1 MGRPSPLGIGMVGYG
16 FMGKVH
22 TYAYRTL
29 SIFYDPV
36 PVETRLVGV
45 ATSST
50 ATADHAQRAGGYE
63 FGTDDYRRLLE
74 RDDIH
79 VVHCCTPNDMHRE
92 VVVAAAQAG
101 KHVYCDKPLARN
113 LPEAEEI
120 CSATRAGSRTYQM
133 AFNYRFIPA
142 IMRAKQLMDEGFV
155 GEPLCFRA
163 LYLHAG
169 YVDPDRPMSWRLDA
183 KRSGGGALLDLG
195 AHIIDLVRLLMG
207 DFRRVQATTRIF
219 TPRRPLRKGSRE
231 MGGVEVDDAVWI
243 QAEMASGAAGTLE
256 ASRVSTGAN
265 DEIRLEIH
273 GRLGAIAFNLMDP
286 NWLQVYDN
294 RLADDAFGG
303 MKGFT
308 RIESV
313 QRYPAPASLAV
324 PKNTVGWLRFH
335 VASIHSFLENVA
347 AARPGDPSLEDGL
360 AVQRVMDAAYRSA
373 SAAGEW
379 IDIP

>member
-1 MGRPSPLGIGMVGYG
+1 MTQPPLGVGMVGYG

-36 PVETRLVGV
+36 PVETKLVGV
-45 ATSST
+45 STSSP
-50 ATADHAQRAGGYE
+50 ATAERAMRQGGYE

-79 VVHCCTPNDMHRE
+79 IIHCCTPNDMHRE
-92 VVVAAAQAG
+92 MVTAAIAAG

-113 LPEAEEI
+113 LAEAEDI
-120 CSATRAGSRTYQM
+120 AAAARAGRRTYQM
-133 AFNYRFIPA
+133 AFNYRFVPA
-142 IMRAKQLMDEGFV
+142 LMRARELMRDGFV

-163 LYLHAG
+163 AYLHAG
-169 YVDPDRPMSWRLDA
+169 YVDPARPMSWRLDA
-183 KRSGGGALLDLG
+183 ERSGGGALLDLG
-195 AHIIDLVRLLMG
+195 SHIIDLVRHLLG
-207 DFRRVQATTRIF
+207 EFRRVRAVTHIF
-219 TPRRPLRKGSRE
+219 TPRRPVSKE
-231 MGGVEVDDAVWI
+231 AVETAPVEVDDAVWM
-243 QAEMASGAAGTLE
+243 QVEMACGARGTLE
-256 ASRVSTGAN
+256 ASRVSTGAS

-286 NWLQVYDN
+286 NWLHAYDN
-294 RLADDAFGG
+294 RLSEEPLGG
-303 MKGFT
+303 MRGFT

-313 QRYPAPASLAV
+313 QRYPAPAALPV

-347 AARPGDPSLEDGL
+347 AGRSGNPSLDEGL
-360 AVQRVMDAAYRSA
+360 IAQRVMDAAYRSA
-373 SAAGEW
+373 SEGGWVEAG
-379 IDIP
+379 

>member
-1 MGRPSPLGIGMVGYG
+1 MTQPFPLGIGMVGYG

-29 SIFYDPV
+29 SILYEPV
-36 PVETRLVGV
+36 PAETRLVGV
-45 ATSST
+45 ATSSP
-50 ATADHAQRAGGYE
+50 ATAEHAKRNGGYE

-79 VVHCCTPNDMHRE
+79 VIHCCTPNDMHQE
-92 VVVAAAQAG
+92 VVIAAAQAG

-113 LPEAEEI
+113 ITEAEEI
-120 CSATRAGSRTYQM
+120 CEATRRGGQTHQM

-142 IMRAKQLMDEGFV
+142 IMRAKELMDEGFL
-155 GEPLCFRA
+155 GDPLCFRA

-169 YVDPDRPMSWRLDA
+169 YVDRERPMSWRLDA

-195 AHIIDLVRLLMG
+195 SHIIDLVRHLTG
-207 DFRRVQATTRIF
+207 DFRRVRATTRIF
-219 TPRRPLRKGSRE
+219 TERRPVGKGSQE
-231 MGGVEVDDAVWI
+231 TAPVQVDDAIWI
-243 QAEMASGAAGTLE
+243 QAEMASGAVGTLE
-256 ASRVSTGAN
+256 ASRVSTGAS

-273 GRLGAIAFNLMDP
+273 GRLGAVAFNLMDP

-294 RLADDAFGG
+294 RVPEAPLGG

-308 RIESV
+308 RVESV
-313 QRYPAPASLAV
+313 QRYPPPASLSV

-347 AARPGDPSLEDGL
+347 AERPGNPSLQDGL
-360 AVQRVMDAAYRSA
+360 EVQRVMDAAYRSA
-373 SAAGEW
+373 SGGGW
-379 IDIP
+379 IDVP